1 MKDKKTE
8 IITLRTTEHTKK
20 KLEEEAQKRGW
31 SLSQLAEKILTTYT
45 EDIENQSKQINFI
58 GNTISKVNI
67 DWQK

>member
-8 IITLRTTEHTKK
+8 FITLRTTEYTKK

-31 SLSQLAEKILTTYT
+31 SLSQLAEKILSAYA
-45 EDIENQSKQINFI
+45 EDKEKQSKQINFI

-67 DWQK
+67 D